1 MMKNEEILKKIM
13 DDHNLS
19 AREFGRKIGRDSVFV
34 SEISSGK
41 ISKISPNLIQKII
54 DAFPEYSPDWLRTGE
69 PPIYV
74 EKPVTISGNGNV
86 SNIGNGNSVT
96 VHDRI
101 LTLLERQTEALAAQI
116 AEKDKQINDLISI
129 IKGVKSD

>member
-1 MMKNEEILKKIM
+1 MTNEEILQKIM
-13 DDHNLS
+13 DDNCIS
-19 AREFGRKIGRDSVFV
+19 PKEFGNKIGKNDNFV
-34 SEISSGK
+34 STIKTGAIRQLTPK
-41 ISKISPNLIQKII
+41 VIRAIL
-54 DAFPEYSPDWLRTGE
+54 DAFPQYSPDWLRTGE

-74 EKPVTISGNGNV
+74 DKPVAISGNGNV

-129 IKGVKSD
+129 IKGAQSN